1 MTIMSTIIL
10 ENFQDQSNLAIVHK
24 ILTKL
29 FLIFPHYFLG
39 RGLFDFEY
47 NLLRE
52 FPHYFHIS
60 PFQFDIVGRK
70 VMCLSIEGFVF
81 FIFAILVH
89 YRFFF
94 LDRGSIRIPKD
105 LISPNEDDDLATER
119 RRIYLDHDNISG
131 NTLPVNQG
139 ECFGLLGING
149 SGKSTSFKIVIQQ
162 LDAVHPNLGYCS
174 QFDVLDSLLTA
185 REHLYLHACLRGIKR
200 KGIFHLKINGITEC
214 LLKHLGLPLWGDRPI
229 KQYSNGNKRKLLT
242 AISLIGNPSI
252 IFMDKPTTGM
262 DACAKRFLWNCILTL
277 TRKDHKSVIITFHPM
292 EEGPAIMVSGEFK
305 CLGSVQCLKTNILVR
320 SDINSDTKNII
331 NYIKERIAKADVKEE
346 HNKMIHFCVSTNVPL
361 YKLFAVLEKAR
372 EELGNIIEDY
382 TVTQVTLDDIFV
394 NFAKIQEN
402 QLSENFNVNNENI
415 YFKRNFLYELFYRK
429 DKNIIESIEL

>member
-277 TRKDHKSVIITFHPM
+277 TRKDHKLVIITFHPM
-292 EEGPAIMVSGEFK
+292 EECLAIMVSGEFK

-361 YKLFAVLEKAR
+361 NKLFAVLEKAR

-429 DKNIIESIEL
+429 DKNIIGK

>member
-29 FLIFPHYFLG
+29 FFIFPHYFLG
-39 RGLFDFEY
+39 RV
-47 NLLRE
+47 
-52 FPHYFHIS
+52 PHYFHIS

-131 NTLPVNQG
+131 NTLHLWMEIWKKIIAVNQG

-200 KGIFHLKINGITEC
+200 KGIFHL
-214 LLKHLGLPLWGDRPI
+214 
-229 KQYSNGNKRKLLT
+229 
-242 AISLIGNPSI
+242 
-252 IFMDKPTTGM
+252 
-262 DACAKRFLWNCILTL
+262 
-277 TRKDHKSVIITFHPM
+277 
-292 EEGPAIMVSGEFK
+292 
-305 CLGSVQCLKTNILVR
+305 
-320 SDINSDTKNII
+320 
-331 NYIKERIAKADVKEE
+331 
-346 HNKMIHFCVSTNVPL
+346 
-361 YKLFAVLEKAR
+361 
-372 EELGNIIEDY
+372 
-382 TVTQVTLDDIFV
+382 
-394 NFAKIQEN
+394 
-402 QLSENFNVNNENI
+402 
-415 YFKRNFLYELFYRK
+415 
-429 DKNIIESIEL
+429 